1 MGQIEGSK
9 ILTEAAEIIR
19 TMGWSQGAHARDTE
33 NRPIRI
39 THQDAAYFSVYGAVM
54 KVMAREGLVGPAGD
68 DLVLQGFEPMWS
80 VLTRE
85 AVKLRRSYN
94 GVHPLFDIN
103 DDPARTQAGM
113 IDFLL
118 DCADILKPLETA
130 QTAEKGPNP

>member
-1 MGQIEGSK
+1 MLGSA
-9 ILTEAAEIIR
+9 ILNEAAEVIR

-39 THQDAAYFSVYGAVM
+39 THPDAAYFSVYGAIT
-54 KVMAREGLVGPAGD
+54 KVMAREGLIGPGGD
-68 DLVLQGFEPMWS
+68 DKAVQGFMPMWE

-85 AVKLRRSYN
+85 AVKLRRTYN

-113 IDFLL
+113 VDFLR
-118 DCADILKPLETA
+118 DCADILKPLEGSNGQKA
-130 QTAEKGPNP
+130 